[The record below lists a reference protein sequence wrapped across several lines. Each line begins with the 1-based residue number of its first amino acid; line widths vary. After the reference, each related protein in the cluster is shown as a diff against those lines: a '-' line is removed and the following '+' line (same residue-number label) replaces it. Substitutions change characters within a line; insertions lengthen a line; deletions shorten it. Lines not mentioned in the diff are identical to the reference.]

1 VTSTRL
7 TRVQQV
13 ERNRALLLDAARETF
28 LDRGYAGAT
37 IDAIADQAGFS
48 KGVVYSQF
56 AGKPDLFLA
65 LLEHRIA
72 ERAAENDR
80 LAAQHSGL
88 DGLRALM
95 RTNVRH
101 AREGAGWARLLIEFR
116 VVAARDPELNARY
129 AALHARSLDR
139 FSAAADAV
147 LRAGGT
153 AAVFPP
159 RAFAQLIFALNSGA
173 VLEQAVDDT
182 ALPLELLEDLL
193 ARLVAPR

>member
-65 LLEHRIA
+65 LLERRIA

-88 DGLRALM
+88 EGLRALM

-147 LRAGGT
+147 LREGGT